1 MRVDGRNGKVAFLVA
16 RLVAQIGTGAGG
28 LAVESAFRCV
38 AGLPLSLA
46 GLDAVVAVVH
56 ARVVGDPVEDE
67 ELRFRPEVGDV
78 ADAARLEVPFRLL
91 RDEARIARVGFPGDR
106 IDDVADEREGLVPGE
121 RVHRRGVGMGIHP
134 RMDDPSNPS
143 PSSNTTSVNSARGTV
158 KCCQRPMKS
167 MNFRSTITAFLS
179 CAYPITSFAFGM
191 VVASRAPRG
200 GAHKFCAC
208 YRTLDVQAVDRT
220 PRVALYI
227 FVYFALDAPL
237 VNH

>member
-1 MRVDGRNGKVAFLVA
+1 MKRGSRVYGSLVMGSTMLQMSERVWSLVNGSIVAVSGS
-16 RLVAQIGTGAGG
+16 GTT
-28 LAVESAFRCV
+28 SM
-38 AGLPLSLA
+38 SLA
-46 GLDAVVAVVH
+46 W
-56 ARVVGDPVEDE
+56 
-67 ELRFRPEVGDV
+67 
-78 ADAARLEVPFRLL
+78 
-91 RDEARIARVGFPGDR
+91 
-106 IDDVADEREGLVPGE
+106 
-121 RVHRRGVGMGIHP
+121 MGIHP

-143 PSSNTTSVNSARGTV
+143 PSSNTASVNSARGTV